1 MGYCCRQGRRLN
13 VGGFHYNQ
21 IYQNERKTKMDLKEF
36 RDFIIAQRLA
46 ETKEKRNANLTAILS
61 VANATITNTNERKT
75 K

>member
-1 MGYCCRQGRRLN
+1 
-13 VGGFHYNQ
+13 
-21 IYQNERKTKMDLKEF
+21 MDLKEF

-46 ETKEKRNANLTAILS
+46 ETKEKRQNNLSAILS